1 MQHRSRLNAYG
12 LAMLATAPVLLV
24 HLASWSVPAPVMAL
38 LLAGAVV
45 TSAWVGG
52 LVPGLLSTVLT
63 GLLVLPSGLSPEL
76 GATTVAGRLTL
87 AVLFVALAAGVSI
100 AAGARKRGE
109 AGRRESEGRLRALLG
124 TETIGI
130 ACCDREAVREANDA
144 FLRLM
149 GYTRDTL
156 DAGGFRW
163 RETAPDARY
172 LDELRLRELIAIGRC
187 TPFEKE
193 HVRPDGS
200 IVTLLVGGALLERQ
214 PLRWMCLVTDLTE
227 AKKLP
232 QVGQLLA
239 AELDVRTI
247 AQRATDAATRLTG
260 ARFGAF
266 FGGEADARGQH
277 ALNAISGAP
286 REVFVRVGL
295 PRSTALLSATL
306 AGKQVVRLDDAST
319 DPRYGRTAPHFGLP
333 RGHLPVRSY
342 LAVPVVSRSGA
353 AHGALL
359 LGHPEVAA
367 FAERDER
374 IVVELARHAA
384 VALDNAHLY
393 SALKDALREEQV
405 ARTAVSERT
414 RLEALAAEVGTA
426 LTLADDRRAV
436 LQRCAE
442 AMARHLD
449 AGLARIW
456 IAAEAD
462 RLDLIGSAGPSTVRA
477 DGGDARLPVGRSEI
491 DLIVEQRRPV
501 VIDRVYDDPRIADPE
516 WARQEGMVA
525 FAGYPLKVDD
535 RLLGVMAV
543 FARAPFSA
551 AAGERMAAIAGT
563 IARDLERRRRED
575 ERSERLARE
584 EGVRTAAE
592 AASASREEFLT
603 MLGHELR
610 HPLAAIRGVLA
621 ACGDEEHRV
630 PMLDIA
636 RRQVDQVADLVDHL
650 HDLVDVTQGAIEL
663 HKERVSLARVVERGV
678 KRARPPL
685 EEGDPVLSLSLP
697 PERIDLDADP
707 ARLEQ
712 MVASLLESVARDCEP
727 GSRIEILVEREG
739 EEAVLRVRN
748 QEMAAGG
755 PHDLGLGPSVVR
767 KLVELHGGRVEL
779 PGSAPGLGPDVVVRL
794 PALPRVAVE
803 RARGVGRARVLL
815 VDDNLDA
822 ANGLA
827 TLLGLLGHEVE
838 VVHDGPTA
846 LAAARTNTPDVAL
859 VDIGLPGMDGYA
871 VAQRMRERSGK
882 KVMLVALTGYG
893 GEEDRKRAQAAGF
906 DHHLVKPVDL
916 DALEGLVAELGAGM
930 SGRGKRSSLH

>member
-1 MQHRSRLNAYG
+1 
-12 LAMLATAPVLLV
+12 MLATAPVLLV
-24 HLASWSVPAPVMAL
+24 RLASWSVPAPVTAL
-38 LLAGAVV
+38 LLAGAVI

-76 GATTVAGRLTL
+76 GAASPAGRLAL
-87 AVLFVALAAGVSI
+87 PVLFLALATGVSI

-109 AGRRESEGRLRALLG
+109 AGRRESEARLRALLG
-124 TETIGI
+124 SDTIGI
-130 ACCDREAVREANDA
+130 ACCDREAVKEANDA

-149 GYTRDTL
+149 GYTRQTL

-163 RETAPDARY
+163 RETAPEARY
-172 LDELRLRELIAIGRC
+172 LDELRLRELIATGRC

-214 PLRWMCLVTDLTE
+214 PLRWMCLVMDLTE

-266 FGGEADARGQH
+266 FAGEVDARGHH
-277 ALNAISGAP
+277 ALHALSGAP
-286 REVFVRVGL
+286 REVFGRVGL
-295 PRSTALLSATL
+295 PRSTALLASTL
-306 AGKQVVRLDDAST
+306 AGKQVVRLDDASK
-319 DPRYGRTAPHFGLP
+319 DSRYGRTAPHFGLP

-342 LAVPVVSRSGA
+342 LAVPVISRTGA

-359 LGHPEVAA
+359 LGHPEPAA

-384 VALDNAHLY
+384 VALDNAHLH
-393 SALKDALREEQV
+393 SALEDALREEQV

-414 RLEALAAEVGTA
+414 RLEALAAEVGTT
-426 LTLADDRRAV
+426 LTLAEDRRAV

-442 AMARHLD
+442 AMVRHLE

-456 IAAEAD
+456 TVGEAD
-462 RLDLIGSAGPSTVRA
+462 RLDLLASAGLSSPRL

-501 VIDRVYDDPRIADPE
+501 VIDRVYDDPRIRDPE
-516 WARQEGMVA
+516 WARQEGMAA
-525 FAGYPLKVDD
+525 FAGYPLKIDD

-551 AAGERMAAIAGT
+551 ATGERMAAIAAT
-563 IARDLERRRRED
+563 IARDLERRHRED

-584 EGVRTAAE
+584 GEVRAAAE

-621 ACGDEEHRV
+621 ACGDDEHRV

-650 HDLVDVTQGAIEL
+650 RDLVDVTQGAVEL
-663 HKERVSLARVVERGV
+663 HRERVSLARVVERGV

-697 PERIDLDADP
+697 PERIELDADP

-712 MVASLLESVARDCEP
+712 MVASLLESVARDSEP

-748 QEMAAGG
+748 HDMTAGG
-755 PHDLGLGPSVVR
+755 PLALGLGPSVVR
-767 KLVELHGGRVEL
+767 KLVELHGGRVEM
-779 PGSAPGLGPDVVVRL
+779 PGSAPGLAPDVVVRL
-794 PALPRVAVE
+794 PALPCAEVE
-803 RARGVGRARVLL
+803 REREVGRARVLL
-815 VDDNLDA
+815 VDDNHDA

-827 TLLGLLGHEVE
+827 TLLGLLGHEVQ

-846 LAAARTNTPDVAL
+846 LAAARSNTPDVAL

-871 VAQRMRERSGK
+871 VAQRLRERSGK
-882 KVMLVALTGYG
+882 KVMLVALTGFG
-893 GEEDRKRAQAAGF
+893 SEEDRKRAQAAGF

-930 SGRGKRSSLH
+930 SGRDRPSSLH